1 MPPESSG
8 KGEVT
13 VVDPGSADDPF
24 TAAKAGEGEAKGPDA
39 TGADATTSQ
48 PDAKPPEDKPADE
61 GGGPGSTEA
70 ILQELKGHIDSEV
83 DGRVTA
89 AQKGWDKRNRT
100 LENQVKEQG
109 KQLATAKREAEAAN
123 LSEEERAA
131 FQQKWDLEDQLT
143 ALRTK
148 TDAVDDYRKAVV
160 AHEMMVRFGEFGL
173 TQEDLEACDT
183 PEEMQ
188 VLGLQTKADFLE
200 RGGKP
205 AGKKAPAGAAAK
217 SDVGGGP
224 AGPEEFKLSTEQNLN
239 AMSKNVG
246 DLFKQPG
253 NVR

>member
-8 KGEVT
+8 KSQVT

-24 TAAKAGEGEAKGPDA
+24 TKKDEVVAGPDA
-39 TGADATTSQ
+39 AGADAATSQ
-48 PDAKPPEDKPADE
+48 PGVKPDEDKPPEDGGKPADE
-61 GGGPGSTEA
+61 GGETL
-70 ILQELKGHIDSEV
+70 LQALKDHMDSEV
-83 DGRVTA
+83 EGRLTK
-89 AQKGWDKRNRT
+89 AQKGWDRRNRT
-100 LENQVKEQG
+100 LEDQVKEQG
-109 KQLATAKREAEAAN
+109 KQLTTAKREAEAAN

-131 FQQKWDLEDQLT
+131 FQQKWDLEDQLA

-173 TQEDLEACDT
+173 AQEDLEACDT

-188 VLGLQTKADFLE
+188 VLGLQTKSDFLE

-205 AGKKAPAGAAAK
+205 AGKKAPAGASAK
-217 SDVGGGP
+217 TDVGGGP
-224 AGPEEFKLSTEQNLN
+224 AGPEEFKLSTDQNLS
-239 AMSKNVG
+239 AMSGNVR